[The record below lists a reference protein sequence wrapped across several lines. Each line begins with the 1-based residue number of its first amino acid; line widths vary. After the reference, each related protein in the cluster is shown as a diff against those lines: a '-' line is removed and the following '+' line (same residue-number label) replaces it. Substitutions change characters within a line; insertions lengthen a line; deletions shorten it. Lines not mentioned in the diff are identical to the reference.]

1 MTADSTTGG
10 EWPRAPTVADL
21 LLAPAIGSPD
31 RAALVLPSLRLTYR
45 DLMVRAE
52 GVARGLVA
60 LGVGRGDRVGIL
72 MPNCAASVDAFF
84 GTSLLGA
91 VAVPINARF
100 KASELAYV
108 IGHADLRVLFTTDL
122 VAEHVDFVALL
133 ADALPGLSGAP
144 SPRFLRLASVPHL
157 RSVVLLGESHPAGL
171 LDAGTFGAMGADV
184 PAETVARARSQVRVR
199 DAALSM
205 YTSGTTS
212 RPKGCVLSHE
222 AVTRNAVAVA
232 RRFELGPADRF
243 WDPLPLFHMGALLPL
258 LATLVTGGTFLT
270 TAHFDPAEA
279 LVTIVEEGATVLY
292 PTFPTITQELVHQ
305 PGFAEADLGAV
316 RLVVNVAPP
325 DQLRAMQSA
334 FPRAVQVS
342 SYGCTEVSGV
352 AAYNELTDG
361 LEERVTTCGR
371 PFPGVEV
378 HIVDPETGEV
388 VGTGRT
394 GEILVRGYSL
404 LDGYYKDPEGTAAAI
419 DDEGWFHT
427 GDRGSL
433 DAAGR
438 IVFVGRLKDMLKVGG
453 ENVAA
458 AEIESFLCTHRA
470 VKIVQVVGMPD
481 DRLVEVVQ
489 ALVLVVV
496 GLALGWRPEGSGA
509 GSSGALIG
517 VAVAAMVL
525 GTIAFSGIGLVLAGT
540 LQPLVNLAVV
550 NTLFVILL
558 LLGGMLI
565 PLAELPGWL
574 AVLARALPAAALADA
589 LHAALGS
596 GVAVSGRDWLVL
608 VVWAVASPVVA
619 GLSFRWE

>member
-1 MTADSTTGG
+1 MTADPAAPGG
-10 EWPRAPTVADL
+10 WIRATTVADL
-21 LLAPAIGSPD
+21 LLATAAGRPD
-31 RAALVLPSLRLTYR
+31 QDALVLPSLRLTYG
-45 DLMVRAE
+45 DLVARAE

-60 LGVGRGDRVGIL
+60 LGVGRNDRVGIL

-108 IGHADLRVLFTTDL
+108 IDHADLTVLFTTDL

-133 ADALPGLSGAP
+133 ADALPGLAGAP
-144 SPRFLRLASVPHL
+144 SPMALRLDSVPRL
-157 RSVVLLGESHPAGL
+157 RSVVLLGESSPAGL
-171 LDAGTFGAMGADV
+171 LDAGTFAALGANV
-184 PAETVARARSQVRVR
+184 PAGTVERAREQVRVR

-222 AVTRNAVAVA
+222 AVTRNAAAVA

-258 LATLVTGGTFLT
+258 LATLVAGGTFLT
-270 TAHFDPAEA
+270 TEHFDPAEA
-279 LVTIVEEGATVLY
+279 LATIVDEGATVLY

-342 SYGCTEVSGV
+342 SYGCTEVGGV

-378 HIVDPETGEV
+378 RIVDPETGEV
-388 VGTGRT
+388 VGPGTA

-404 LDGYYKDPEGTAAAI
+404 LDGYYKDPEGTAAAT

-427 GDRGSL
+427 GDQGSL
-433 DAAGR
+433 DAGGR
-438 IVFVGRLKDMLKVGG
+438 IVFLGRLKDMLKVGG

-458 AEIESFLCTHRA
+458 AEIESFLSTHPA
-470 VKIVQVVGMPD
+470 VKIVQVVGVPD
-481 DRLVEVVQ
+481 ERLVEV
-489 ALVLVVV
+489 
-496 GLALGWRPEGSGA
+496 
-509 GSSGALIG
+509 
-517 VAVAAMVL
+517 
-525 GTIAFSGIGLVLAGT
+525 
-540 LQPLVNLAVV
+540 
-550 NTLFVILL
+550 
-558 LLGGMLI
+558 
-565 PLAELPGWL
+565 
-574 AVLARALPAAALADA
+574 PAAFVEAHEGQHVTAEELIAHCTGRIA
-589 LHAALGS
+589 GFKVPRHVRFVETWPMSATKIQKFRLREELCRELG
-596 GVAVSGRDWLVL
+596 
-608 VVWAVASPVVA
+608 
-619 GLSFRWE
+619 